1 MIIKCAKRKH
11 SSVLCTCPPTFR
23 SLFLQTV
30 VFTFLSVRSSAGK
43 RLAVNEWMWD
53 KNVEP
58 STCLQVVWANGKRFV
73 FCMSCAKHY
82 RALLRPEIKVS
93 LAVFTTC
100 FRIRTVPGASGKNVW
115 NDNESD
121 KKLQQ
126 HAATQSS
133 TLRILLLMR
142 WAQIPIAI
150 DIALPSASER
160 QRVITEGK
168 SLFSSS
174 WPLHWFNRRLWEN
187 EDGFADIN

>member
-73 FCMSCAKHY
+73 FCMSCAKHH
-82 RALLRPEIKVS
+82 RALLRPEINTRFRS
-93 LAVFTTC
+93 RFSQLVFVFVQSRVQVAKMSEMITSRIKSC
-100 FRIRTVPGASGKNVW
+100 SSMQRRSHRHFGSCCWCVGRKFRS
-115 NDNESD
+115 
-121 KKLQQ
+121 
-126 HAATQSS
+126 QS
-133 TLRILLLMR
+133 T
-142 WAQIPIAI
+142 
-150 DIALPSASER
+150 
-160 QRVITEGK
+160 
-168 SLFSSS
+168 
-174 WPLHWFNRRLWEN
+174 
-187 EDGFADIN
+187 